1 MITVRNFRYAE
12 LREKVAE
19 TILEGLAQLPE
30 PQRSIFVWNHYYGY
44 RVEQIAEILKWT
56 VSDVETTLGLTN
68 LMLYKKARGLLVGD
82 DRPDTEAKLS
92 GSAVSDEV
100 GCCFLFGSSV
110 KPDWCDRAQ
119 A

>member
-1 MITVRNFRYAE
+1 MITVRDFRYAE

-19 TILEGLAQLPE
+19 TILEALAHLPE

-44 RVEQIAEILKWT
+44 RLEQIAEILKWT

-68 LMLYKKARGLLVGD
+68 SMLYQKARALLAGD
-82 DRPDTEAKLS
+82 ARVDTEAKLS
-92 GSAVSDEV
+92 GSVVSDEV
-100 GCCFLFGSSV
+100 GCCCFFSSSI
-110 KPDWCDRAQ
+110 KPDWGSHAQ